1 MTDLI
6 GVGSCI
12 VERESQLKLNRV
24 SSDPCSSFR
33 IQLSISRQGQFAS
46 CSLFSSQEKEA
57 LMERESLQVRGSG
70 HEIAHTSATRCH
82 HLFVCPISVAQQPSE
97 FQAAKA
103 TRMILKP
110 WPDKECLPKRTT
122 WLLDRSSVS
131 KLKRVSSRLS
141 RLRKS

>member
-24 SSDPCSSFR
+24 SSDPCPFFR
-33 IQLSISRQGQFAS
+33 KLEIQLSISRQGQFAS

-82 HLFVCPISVAQQPSE
+82 HLFVCAQQLRNS
-97 FQAAKA
+97 FWK
-103 TRMILKP
+103 
-110 WPDKECLPKRTT
+110 LPVKG
-122 WLLDRSSVS
+122 
-131 KLKRVSSRLS
+131 
-141 RLRKS
+141 